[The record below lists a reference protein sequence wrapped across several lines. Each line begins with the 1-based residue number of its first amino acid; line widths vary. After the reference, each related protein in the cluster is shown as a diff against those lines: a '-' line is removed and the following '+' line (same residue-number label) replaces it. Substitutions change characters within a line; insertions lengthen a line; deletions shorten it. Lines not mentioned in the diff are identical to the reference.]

1 VSAGSEQ
8 LAALVEYL
16 ASQPRARRWLVL
28 THDNPD
34 PDALASAHVVARVLR
49 HLGVRATAAYGGI
62 IGRAEN
68 REMVRTLKL
77 PLFPIRQICHRTYD
91 AFALIDTQPG
101 TGNNQLPVG
110 VAPALVLDHHP
121 RRKSSAGVPLSDV
134 RPDYGATA
142 TIAAEYLLAT
152 GQRITAREATALV
165 YAIRTETQ
173 DFSREFSPADHR
185 VHDLLLPRVSKR
197 ALARIQYPRLPS
209 SYFSMLRQALDHL
222 ETVDTLV
229 VCRLGEI
236 SQPDIVPELADLLVR
251 MEGKTW
257 CLCTGRYG
265 DRIHLSLRTTNTRAE
280 AGNLMRRLVGRKGR
294 GGGHGMTAGGW
305 VVVSGDPERQQ
316 RRLAERLARALRKA
330 PERFS
335 PVEL

>member
-1 VSAGSEQ
+1 MSPGTKRLEA
-8 LAALVEYL
+8 LAAYL
-16 ASQPRARRWLVL
+16 AENRRARRWLVM

-49 HLGVRATAAYGGI
+49 YLGARATATYGGI

-68 REMVRTLKL
+68 REMVRALKL
-77 PLFPIRQICHRTYD
+77 PLLPAREVAQRTFD
-91 AFALIDTQPG
+91 AYALVDTQPR
-101 TGNNQLPVG
+101 TGNNQLPPEVI
-110 VAPALVLDHHP
+110 PDLVLDHHP
-121 RRKSSAGVPLSDV
+121 RRKSLAAVPLQDV

-152 GQRITAREATALV
+152 GHRVGSREATALV

-173 DFSREFSPADHR
+173 DFSREFSTSDHR
-185 VHDLLLPRVSKR
+185 IHDLLMPRASKR
-197 ALARIQYPRLPS
+197 ALARIQYPRLPP

-229 VCRLGEI
+229 ICRLDVV
-236 SQPDIVPELADLLVR
+236 SQPDIIPELADLLVR

-257 CLCTGRYG
+257 CLCTGRFQ
-265 DRIHLSLRTTNTRAE
+265 DRIHLSLRTTNSRAD
-280 AGNLMRRLVGRKGR
+280 AGNVMRRLIGRRGR

-305 VVVSGDPERQQ
+305 VSVTGDAEKQQ
-316 RRLAERLARALRKA
+316 RRLAERLAKTLRKA
-330 PERFS
+330 PERLT
-335 PVEL
+335 PIEL